1 MSDVLLVDTSA
12 WHRSAHRDITYIW
25 ADHLS
30 ADHLAVCPQVRLE
43 ILYSARSATDYDA
56 IRNELDGLGL
66 VPTGEAAF
74 ERALDVQR
82 SLAHLAGLHHRS
94 VKIAD
99 LVIAASAEIAGA
111 TMWHYDEDF
120 DRISAV
126 TGQPCQWV
134 APRGSL

>member
-1 MSDVLLVDTSA
+1 MTDLLLVDTSA
-12 WHRSAHRDITYIW
+12 WHRSGHDLVTEAW
-25 ADHLS
+25 SDHLS
-30 ADHLAVCPQVRLE
+30 ADDLAVCAQVRLE
-43 ILYSARSATDYDA
+43 ILYSARSAADYEGMLS
-56 IRNELDGLGL
+56 ELDGLRQI
-66 VPTGEAAF
+66 PTGDAAF
-74 ERALDVQR
+74 ERALEVQR
-82 SLAHLAGLHHRS
+82 TLAHIGGLHHRS

-120 DRISAV
+120 DRIAAI

>member
-1 MSDVLLVDTSA
+1 MSDLLSVDTSA
-12 WHRSAHRDITYIW
+12 WHRSNHASVALAWRQQLN
-25 ADHLS
+25 AD
-30 ADHLAVCPQVRLE
+30 AVAICHQARLE
-43 ILYSARSATDYDA
+43 VLYSARGAGDYERVRERLEGIRHIPTD
-56 IRNELDGLGL
+56 
-66 VPTGEAAF
+66 EAVF
-74 ERALDVQR
+74 ERALEVQR

-120 DRISAV
+120 DRIAAV
-126 TGQPCQWV
+126 TGQRCQWI